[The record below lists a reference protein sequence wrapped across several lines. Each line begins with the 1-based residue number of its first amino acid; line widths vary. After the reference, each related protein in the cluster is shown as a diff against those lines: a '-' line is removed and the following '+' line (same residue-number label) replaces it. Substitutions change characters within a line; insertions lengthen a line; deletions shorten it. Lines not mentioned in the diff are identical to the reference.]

1 MNRQKERK
9 EGRKEGRK
17 KETKK
22 ETKEERQT
30 DRKKVT
36 KYFLYT
42 RGPVKRNHTNQ
53 GWQTLA
59 ILCLPPVPPAQTL
72 GNLQLRRQ

>member
-9 EGRKEGRK
+9 EGRKKERNKERNKERK
-17 KETKK
+17 
-22 ETKEERQT
+22 T
-30 DRKKVT
+30 DRQKKVT

-59 ILCLPPVPPAQTL
+59 ILCLPPAPPAQTL